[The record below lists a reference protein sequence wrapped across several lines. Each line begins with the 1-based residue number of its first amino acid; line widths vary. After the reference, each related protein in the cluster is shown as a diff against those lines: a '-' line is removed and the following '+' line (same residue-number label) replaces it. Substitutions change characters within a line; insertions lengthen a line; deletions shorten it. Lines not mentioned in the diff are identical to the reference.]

1 MSAAEPVWRVA
12 PALLLAQLQATLA
25 RLDAQGGNASI
36 RMYSTARPQGLGQGG
51 APMAQVQLA
60 HPAGVITADGLL
72 QLTPADPAGSLV
84 LESGTPRWGEL
95 VAADGEVLADGNVT
109 DAAHGGCFQ
118 VSGGQTPAGDDA
130 PKFYAGGLIMLAT
143 TALG

>member
-1 MSAAEPVWRVA
+1 MSAAEPIWRVA
-12 PALLLAQLQATLA
+12 PALLLAQLQGTLA
-25 RLDAQGGNASI
+25 RLDAQEGNASI
-36 RMYSTARPQGLGQGG
+36 RLYSTARPGDMGQGG

-60 HPAGVITADGLL
+60 RPAGVITAAGLL
-72 QLTPADPAGSLV
+72 QLTPADPAGSMV

-95 VAADGEVLADGNVT
+95 VAADGTVLADGNVT

-118 VSGGQTPAGDDA
+118 VSGGQTPEGDDA
-130 PKFYAGGLIMLAT
+130 PVFYAGGLITLAA

>member
-1 MSAAEPVWRVA
+1 MSATEPVWRVA

-25 RLDAQGGNASI
+25 RLDGETGNACI
-36 RMYSTARPQGLGQGG
+36 RLYSTPRPEGMGQGA

-60 HPAGVITADGLL
+60 RPAGVITAQGLL
-72 QLTPADPAGSLV
+72 QLTPADTAGAMV

-95 VAADGEVLADGNVT
+95 VAADGAVLADGNVT
-109 DAAHGGCFQ
+109 DAEHGGCFQ
-118 VSGGQTPAGDDA
+118 VSGGQTPEGDDA
-130 PKFYAGGLIMLAT
+130 PVFYAGGLITLAA

>member
-1 MSAAEPVWRVA
+1 MSAVEPVWRVA

-25 RLDAQGGNASI
+25 RLDGETGNASI
-36 RMYSTARPQGLGQGG
+36 RLYSTPRPEGVGQGA

-60 HPAGVITADGLL
+60 RPAGVITAQGVL
-72 QLTPADPAGSLV
+72 QLTSADTAGAMV

-95 VAADGEVLADGNVT
+95 VAADGAVLADGNVT

-118 VSGGQTPAGDDA
+118 VSGGQTPEGDDA
-130 PKFYAGGLIMLAT
+130 PVFYAGGIIRLAE

>member
-1 MSAAEPVWRVA
+1 MSAADPIWRVA

-25 RLDAQGGNASI
+25 RLDALEGNASI
-36 RMYSTARPQGLGQGG
+36 RLYSTARPSDLGQGG
-51 APMAQVQLA
+51 TPMAQVQLA
-60 HPAGVITADGLL
+60 RPAGVITEAGLL
-72 QLTPADPAGSLV
+72 QLTPADPSGSMV

-95 VAADGEVLADGNVT
+95 VAADGTVLADGNVT

-118 VSGGQTPAGDDA
+118 VSGGQTPEGDDA
-130 PKFYAGGLIMLAT
+130 PVFYAGGLISLAA